1 MTDDHKPVDEL
12 REKVTTAYSS
22 GREKAETALKAVRDS
37 STKAG
42 AATKDSVKTAA
53 KSTAE
58 GLEKNPLIALVGGI
72 ALGAIAAALL
82 PKTERETKMLGKTSN
97 RLRDTASSAVKAA
110 RTAGKD
116 QLDALGV
123 NSSAAR
129 DQLRDVISKIG
140 DAATTAT
147 KAASDA
153 VRKRP

>member
-1 MTDDHKPVDEL
+1 MNDDHKPVDEL
-12 REKVTTAYSS
+12 REKVNAAYAS
-22 GREKAETALKAVRDS
+22 GRDKAETALKTVRDS
-37 STKAG
+37 SAKAA

-53 KSTAE
+53 KSTTE

-82 PKTERETKMLGKTSN
+82 PKTERETKTFGKTSS
-97 RLRDTASSAVKAA
+97 RLRETASSAVKAA

-123 NSSAAR
+123 NSGAAR

-140 DAATTAT
+140 EAATTAT
-147 KAASDA
+147 KAATDA
-153 VRKRP
+153 VRKR